1 MESRETR
8 PEHHELRPDL
18 VETEVRS
25 AGFEIISRQ
34 DHFIDHPAD
43 DEVWWLIVTRKP

>member
-1 MESRETR
+1 
-8 PEHHELRPDL
+8 L

-34 DHFIDHPAD
+34 DQFIDHPAD
-43 DEVWWLIVTRKP
+43 NQVWWLIVTRKL